1 MEPGTT
7 TNNVAEQ
14 GLVPIRLSIE
24 LGFLALKIWKTGD
37 CLCSGSSIYVS
48 YRLDVTWKLNKSEG
62 STGNANEAAFTLII
76 YLVMRNDMF
85 YEPWLPFK
93 F

>member
-24 LGFLALKIWKTGD
+24 IATK
-37 CLCSGSSIYVS
+37 
-48 YRLDVTWKLNKSEG
+48 
-62 STGNANEAAFTLII
+62 
-76 YLVMRNDMF
+76 
-85 YEPWLPFK
+85 PWLFSTENMENW
-93 F
+93 